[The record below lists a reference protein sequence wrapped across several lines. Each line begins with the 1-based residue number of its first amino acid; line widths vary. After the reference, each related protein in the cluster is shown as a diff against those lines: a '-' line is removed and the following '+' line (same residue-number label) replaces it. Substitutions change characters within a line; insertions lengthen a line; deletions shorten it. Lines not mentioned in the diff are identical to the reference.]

1 MDQTSLELLEF
12 PKVRE
17 ILASFT
23 SFSASQELALNLMPS
38 AEPKL
43 VSLLLTQSAEA
54 RRLLALNPGGS
65 IGSIVDFRAEAEMAS
80 RGKILAKSTL
90 VGVKDSLQE
99 IRSLRA
105 VIGKL
110 KDKLPALWDIA
121 NGITDLSHLEAEIGR
136 CLRPTGEILDSASDK
151 LSSLRQ
157 QLKRTREELLGRL
170 DSIVKSRH
178 SQRFLQESLIMM
190 RHDRYVVP
198 VKAELRKE
206 IKGIVHDISNTGAT
220 VFVEPLATVE
230 MGNQLREVALGEE
243 QEVERI
249 LTDLSSQVGIHCAE
263 ISRNVALAAEIDLAL
278 AKARYA
284 EKVNAIEP
292 IIAATGEDSPDA
304 ITKTNRLYLI
314 GARHPLLE
322 EKAVPLSIEIGNDF
336 SILVISG
343 PNAGGKTVALKTVG
357 LLTLMAQAGIP
368 IPAAPESCIPV
379 FDGIFADIG
388 DEQSIEQML
397 STFSWHMG
405 NIVRILRDSTRNS
418 LVLLD
423 ELGTS
428 TDPVEG
434 VALAQSI
441 LLNFLSNRNLVVA
454 TTHYSGLKVF
464 AHQTAGLKNAS
475 LDFDPLTLKPT
486 YHLTMGV
493 PGGSNALSIAS
504 QLGMEPEIIATAK
517 KFMPEGHLEMESL
530 LSGLG
535 DEKRRVEELRNS
547 LESDRSKID
556 GLREE
561 LKSELQRLKVE
572 ERNTLR
578 QIKDNLLKEAAS
590 LEKNIREAIKEIQKA
605 KTKTNI
611 ERAKKVLAGVHK
623 DLESHAWQT
632 QRSRPIMEETSAIAV
647 GDRVRL
653 IETGL
658 EGVVLSVLENRR
670 VLEIQAGDIKLKM
683 KSEGVEKVSPLPTAA
698 AFPSSVVKTSS
709 EKKRSS
715 LELDLRGKR
724 ADEVEPK
731 LDIYLNDAFVSGL
744 SQVRIIHGF
753 GTGTVRQ
760 IVHDFIRGHPLVKS
774 FGQAGKEEG
783 GGGVTI
789 VKLQGSSRYGVD

>member
-23 SFSASQELALNLMPS
+23 SFSASQELAHNLMPS
-38 AEPKL
+38 AEPQL

-65 IGSIVDFRAEAEMAS
+65 IGRIVDFRAEAEMAN
-80 RGKILAKSTL
+80 RGKILATSTL
-90 VGVKDSLQE
+90 VTIKDSLQE

-121 NGITDLSHLEAEIGR
+121 SGIMDLSHLETEIGR
-136 CLRPTGEILDSASDK
+136 CLTPTGEILDSASEK

-170 DSIVKSRH
+170 DSIIKSRH
-178 SQRFLQESLIMM
+178 SQRFLQEPLIMM

-220 VFVEPLATVE
+220 VFVEPLATLE
-230 MGNQLREVALGEE
+230 IGNQLREVALDEE

-249 LTDLSSQVGIHCAE
+249 LRDLSSQVGIHCAE

-284 EKVNAIEP
+284 EKVNATEP
-292 IIAATGEDSPDA
+292 IIVATGEDRPDA
-304 ITKTNRLYLI
+304 ITKTNRLHLT

-336 SILVISG
+336 SILIISG
-343 PNAGGKTVALKTVG
+343 PNTGGKTVALKTVG

-388 DEQSIEQML
+388 DEQSIAHML

-405 NIVRILRDSTRNS
+405 NIVRIIRDSTRNS

-434 VALAQSI
+434 VALAQAI
-441 LLNFLSNRNLVVA
+441 LLNLLSNGNLVVA

-475 LDFDPLTLKPT
+475 LDFDPLTLRPT

-493 PGGSNALSIAS
+493 PGGSNALSMAS

-517 KFMPEGHLEMESL
+517 NFMSEGHLEMESL

-535 DEKRRVEELRNS
+535 EEKRRVEELRSS

-561 LKSELQRLKVE
+561 LESELHRLKVE

-578 QIKDNLLKEAAS
+578 QIKDDLLQEAAL
-590 LEKNIREAIKEIQKA
+590 LEKDIREAIKGIQKA

-623 DLESHAWQT
+623 DLESQAWQT
-632 QRSRPIMEETSAIAV
+632 QSSRPVMEETSAIAV

-653 IETGL
+653 IDTGL
-658 EGVVLSVLENRR
+658 EGVVLSVLENSHA
-670 VLEIQAGDIKLKM
+670 LEIQAGDIKLKM
-683 KSEGVEKVSPLPTAA
+683 KSAGVEKVSPLRAAA
-698 AFPSSVVKTSS
+698 AFPSSGVKTSS

-760 IVHDFIRGHPLVKS
+760 IVHDFIRRHPLVKS

>member
-1 MDQTSLELLEF
+1 VDQTSLELLEF

-17 ILASFT
+17 IVASFT
-23 SFSASQELALNLMPS
+23 SFSASRELALNLMPS
-38 AEPKL
+38 AEPQL
-43 VSLLLTQSAEA
+43 ISLLLTQSAEA
-54 RRLLALNPGGS
+54 RRFLALNPGAS
-65 IGSIVDFRAEAEMAS
+65 IGNIVDCRAEAEMAS
-80 RGKILAKSTL
+80 RGKILAKSTM
-90 VGVKDSLQE
+90 VSIKGSLQE

-105 VIGKL
+105 AIGKL
-110 KDKLPALWDIA
+110 KDKLPALWNIA
-121 NGITDLSHLEAEIGR
+121 SGIKDLPQLEAEIGR
-136 CLRPTGEILDSASDK
+136 CLTPAGEVLDSASDK
-151 LSSLRQ
+151 LSGLRQ
-157 QLKRTREELLGRL
+157 QLKIAREEILSRL
-170 DSIVKSRH
+170 DSITKSRH
-178 SQRFLQESLIMM
+178 SQRFLQEPLIMM

-198 VKAELRKE
+198 VKAEMRKE

-230 MGNQLREVALGEE
+230 LGNELREVALAEE
-243 QEVERI
+243 QEVQRI
-249 LTDLSSQVGIHCAE
+249 LSDLSSQVGIHCAD

-284 EKVNAIEP
+284 EKVNATEP
-292 IIAATGEDSPDA
+292 VIATAGGDSPDTR
-304 ITKTNRLYLI
+304 TKTNRLRLI
-314 GARHPLLE
+314 GARHPLLA

-368 IPAAPESCIPV
+368 VPAAPESCIPV
-379 FDGIFADIG
+379 FDDIFADIG

-397 STFSWHMG
+397 STFGWHIS
-405 NIVRILRDSTRNS
+405 NIVRILRNSTGNS

-434 VALAQSI
+434 VALARSV
-441 LLNFLSNRNLVVA
+441 LLHFLSNGNLVVA

-486 YHLTMGV
+486 YHLTIGV

-517 KFMPEGHLEMESL
+517 DFMPDGHLEMESL
-530 LSGLG
+530 LSSLG

-547 LESDRSKID
+547 LESDKSKID

-561 LKSELQRLKVE
+561 LKRELQRLKVE

-578 QIKDNLLKEAAS
+578 QIKDNLLSEAAS
-590 LEKNIREAIKEIQKA
+590 LEKEIREAIKTIQKA
-605 KTKTNI
+605 KTKTSI
-611 ERAKKVLAGVHK
+611 ERAKRVLAGVYQEM
-623 DLESHAWQT
+623 ESRDWQT
-632 QRSRPIMEETSAIAV
+632 QQSRPTEETSAIEV

-658 EGVVLSVLENRR
+658 EGIVLSVLENRNE
-670 VLEIQAGDIKLKM
+670 LEIQAGDIKVKM
-683 KSEGVEKVSPLPTAA
+683 KSAGVEKVSSLPTAA
-698 AFPSSVVKTSS
+698 TVPPSVVKTGSD
-709 EKKRSS
+709 KKRSS

-731 LDIYLNDAFVSGL
+731 LDVYLNDAFVSGL
-744 SQVRIIHGF
+744 GQVRIIHGV

-774 FGQAGKEEG
+774 FGQAGNGEG
-783 GGGVTI
+783 GSGVTI
-789 VKLQGSSRYGVD
+789 VKLQVPGR

>member
-23 SFSASQELALNLMPS
+23 SFSASRELALNLMPS
-38 AEPKL
+38 AEPQL
-43 VSLLLTQSAEA
+43 ISLLLTQSAEA
-54 RRLLALNPGGS
+54 RRLLALNPGVA

-80 RGKILAKSTL
+80 RGKILATSTL
-90 VGVKDSLQE
+90 VTVKDSLQE

-121 NGITDLSHLEAEIGR
+121 GGITDLSHLEAEIGR
-136 CLRPTGEILDSASDK
+136 CLTPTGEILDSASEK

-157 QLKRTREELLGRL
+157 QLKRTREELLSHL
-170 DSIVKSRH
+170 DSIIKSRH
-178 SQRFLQESLIMM
+178 SQRFLQEPLVMM

-230 MGNQLREVALGEE
+230 MGNQLREDALEEE

-249 LTDLSSQVGIHCAE
+249 LRDLSGQVGINCAE
-263 ISRNVALAAEIDLAL
+263 ISRNVALAAELDLAL

-284 EKVNAIEP
+284 EKVNATEP
-292 IIAATGEDSPDA
+292 IIVAAGGDSP
-304 ITKTNRLYLI
+304 NRFYLT

-322 EKAVPLSIEIGNDF
+322 ERAVPLSIEVGNDF

-357 LLTLMAQAGIP
+357 LLTLMAQAGMP

-388 DEQSIEQML
+388 DEQSIEHML
-397 STFSWHMG
+397 STFSWHMS
-405 NIVRILRDSTRNS
+405 NIVRIIRDSTGNS

-434 VALAQSI
+434 VALAQAI
-441 LLNFLSNRNLVVA
+441 LLNFLSNGNLVVA

-475 LDFDPLTLKPT
+475 LDFDPLTLRPT

-493 PGGSNALSIAS
+493 PGGSNALSMAS

-517 KFMPEGHLEMESL
+517 NFMSEGHLEMESL

-535 DEKRRVEELRNS
+535 DEKRKVEELRNG
-547 LESDRSKID
+547 LESESSKID
-556 GLREE
+556 ALREE
-561 LKSELQRLKVE
+561 LEGELHRLKVE

-578 QIKDNLLKEAAS
+578 QIKDDLLQESAL
-590 LEKNIREAIKEIQKA
+590 LEKDIREAIKGIQKA

-611 ERAKKVLAGVHK
+611 ERAKKVLAKVHK
-623 DLESHAWQT
+623 DLEGQAWQT
-632 QRSRPIMEETSAIAV
+632 QRSRPVTEESSAIAV

-653 IETGL
+653 IDTGL
-658 EGVVLSVLENRR
+658 EGVVLSVSENSHDI
-670 VLEIQAGDIKLKM
+670 EIQAGDIKLKL
-683 KSEGVEKVSPLPTAA
+683 KSKGVEKVSPLPAAA
-698 AFPSSVVKTSS
+698 AFPSSRVKTSS

-731 LDIYLNDAFVSGL
+731 LDIYLNDAFVSGF
-744 SQVRIIHGF
+744 SQVRIIHGY

-760 IVHDFIRGHPLVKS
+760 IVHDFIRRHPLVKS

-789 VKLQGSSRYGVD
+789 VKLQVSSRYGGD

>member
-17 ILASFT
+17 IVASFT
-23 SFSASQELALNLMPS
+23 SFSASKELALNLMPS
-38 AEPKL
+38 AEPQL
-43 VSLLLTQSAEA
+43 ISLLLAQSAEA
-54 RRLLALNPGGS
+54 RRFLALNPGAS
-65 IGSIVDFRAEAEMAS
+65 IGDIVDCRAETEMAD

-90 VGVKDSLQE
+90 VSIKGSLQE

-110 KDKLPALWDIA
+110 KDKLPALWNLA
-121 NGITDLSHLEAEIGR
+121 SGIKDLPHLEAEIGR
-136 CLRPTGEILDSASDK
+136 CLTPAGEVLDSASDK

-157 QLKRTREELLGRL
+157 QLKTAREEILGRL
-170 DSIVKSRH
+170 DSIIKSRH
-178 SQRFLQESLIMM
+178 SQRFLQEPLVMM

-198 VKAELRKE
+198 VKAEMRKE

-220 VFVEPLATVE
+220 VFVEPLATIE
-230 MGNQLREVALGEE
+230 LGNQLREVALAEE

-249 LTDLSSQVGIHCAE
+249 LSDLSSQVGIHCAD

-284 EKVNAIEP
+284 EKVNATEP
-292 IIAATGEDSPDA
+292 IIATVGDDSPDA
-304 ITKTNRLYLI
+304 RTKTNRLRLV
-314 GARHPLLE
+314 GARHPLLA

-368 IPAAPESCIPV
+368 VPAAPESCIPV
-379 FDGIFADIG
+379 FDDIFADIG

-397 STFSWHMG
+397 STFGWHMS
-405 NIVRILRDSTRNS
+405 NIVRILRNSTGNS

-434 VALAQSI
+434 VALARSI
-441 LLNFLSNRNLVVA
+441 LLYFLSQGSVVVA

-486 YHLTMGV
+486 YHLTIGV

-517 KFMPEGHLEMESL
+517 EFMPEGHLEMESL
-530 LSGLG
+530 LSSLG

-547 LESDRSKID
+547 LESDKSQID

-561 LKSELQRLKVE
+561 LKREHQRLKVE

-578 QIKDNLLKEAAS
+578 QIKDNLLSEAAS
-590 LEKNIREAIKEIQKA
+590 LEKEIREAIKTIQKA
-605 KTKTNI
+605 KTKTSI
-611 ERAKKVLAGVHK
+611 ERAKKVLAGVYQE
-623 DLESHAWQT
+623 LESHDWQT
-632 QRSRPIMEETSAIAV
+632 QQSRPDAEENSAIEV

-658 EGVVLSVLENRR
+658 EGTVLSVAENRNS
-670 VLEIQAGDIKLKM
+670 LEIQAGDIKLKM
-683 KSEGVEKVSPLPTAA
+683 KSAGVEKVSSLPAA
-698 AFPSSVVKTSS
+698 AAGPSPVVKTGIV
-709 EKKRSS
+709 KKRGS

-724 ADEVEPK
+724 ADEVEPE
-731 LDIYLNDAFVSGL
+731 LDAYLNDAFVSGL
-744 SQVRIIHGF
+744 SQVRIIHGV

-774 FGQAGKEEG
+774 FGQAGSKDG
-783 GGGVTI
+783 GSGATI
-789 VKLQGSSRYGVD
+789 VKLQVPGS

>member
-1 MDQTSLELLEF
+1 VDQTSLELLEF

-23 SFSASQELALNLMPS
+23 SFSASKELALSLMPS
-38 AEPKL
+38 AEPQL
-43 VSLLLTQSAEA
+43 ISLLLTQSAEA
-54 RRLLALNPGGS
+54 RRFLALNPGAS
-65 IGSIVDFRAEAEMAS
+65 IGNIVDCRAEAEIAS
-80 RGKILAKSTL
+80 RGKILSKSTL
-90 VGVKDSLQE
+90 VSIKSSLQE
-99 IRSLRA
+99 IRSLQA
-105 VIGKL
+105 AIGKL
-110 KDKLPALWDIA
+110 KDKLPALWDLA
-121 NGITDLSHLEAEIGR
+121 GGIKDLSHLEAEIGR
-136 CLRPTGEILDSASDK
+136 CLTPAGEVLDSASDK
-151 LSSLRQ
+151 LSGLRQ
-157 QLKRTREELLGRL
+157 QLKAAREEILGHL
-170 DSIVKSRH
+170 DSIIKSRH
-178 SQRFLQESLIMM
+178 SQRFLQEPMIMM

-198 VKAELRKE
+198 VRAEMRKE

-220 VFVEPLATVE
+220 VFIEPWATVE
-230 MGNQLREVALGEE
+230 PGNQLREVALAEE
-243 QEVERI
+243 QEVEKI
-249 LTDLSSQVGIHCAE
+249 LRDLSSQVGIHCTD
-263 ISRNVALAAEIDLAL
+263 ISNNVALAAEIDLAL

-284 EKVNAIEP
+284 EKVNATEP
-292 IIAATGEDSPDA
+292 VIAAAGEDSADA
-304 ITKTNRLYLI
+304 ITRANRLRLI
-314 GARHPLLE
+314 GARHPLLA

-368 IPAAPESCIPV
+368 VPAAPESCIPV
-379 FDGIFADIG
+379 FDDVFADIG

-397 STFSWHMG
+397 STFGWHIS
-405 NIVRILRDSTRNS
+405 NIVRILRNSTGNS

-434 VALAQSI
+434 VALARSV
-441 LLNFLSNRNLVVA
+441 LLYFLSNGNLVVA

-486 YHLTMGV
+486 YHLTIGV

-517 KFMPEGHLEMESL
+517 EFMPEGHLEMEGL
-530 LSGLG
+530 LSSLG

-547 LESDRSKID
+547 LESDKSQID

-561 LKSELQRLKVE
+561 LKREHQRLKVE

-578 QIKDNLLKEAAS
+578 QIKDDLLSEAAS
-590 LEKNIREAIKEIQKA
+590 LEKEIREAVKTIQKA
-605 KTKTNI
+605 KTKTSI
-611 ERAKKVLAGVHK
+611 ERSKRVLDGAYRK
-623 DLESHAWQT
+623 LESRDWQT
-632 QRSRPIMEETSAIAV
+632 QQSRPTEETSAIEV

-658 EGVVLSVLENRR
+658 EGIVLSVLENRNE
-670 VLEIQAGDIKLKM
+670 LEIQAGDIKVKM
-683 KSEGVEKVSPLPTAA
+683 KSAGVEKVSSLPAA
-698 AFPSSVVKTSS
+698 AAAPSSMVKTVSK
-709 EKKRSS
+709 KKRSS

-724 ADEVEPK
+724 ADEVEPE
-731 LDIYLNDAFVSGL
+731 LDIYLNDAFVSGF
-744 SQVRIIHGF
+744 SQVRIIHGV

-774 FGQAGKEEG
+774 FGQAGSKEG
-783 GGGVTI
+783 GSGVT
-789 VKLQGSSRYGVD
+789 VVQLQMPGR